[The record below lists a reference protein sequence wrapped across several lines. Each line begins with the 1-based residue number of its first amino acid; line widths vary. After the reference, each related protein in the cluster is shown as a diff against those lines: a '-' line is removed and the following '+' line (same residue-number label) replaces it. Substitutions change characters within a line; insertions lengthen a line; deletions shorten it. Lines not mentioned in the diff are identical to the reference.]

1 MVGGE
6 ATFMTEDGSSGVT
19 EVGINELSGYDS
31 VTEKG
36 LPWRLLISYQ
46 RARFEY
52 RTICK
57 MCI

>member
-1 MVGGE
+1 M
-6 ATFMTEDGSSGVT
+6 AEDGSSGVA
-19 EVGINELSGYDS
+19 EIGVDELSGYDL

-36 LPWRLLISYQ
+36 LPWRLSISYQ
-46 RARFEY
+46 RDRFEY